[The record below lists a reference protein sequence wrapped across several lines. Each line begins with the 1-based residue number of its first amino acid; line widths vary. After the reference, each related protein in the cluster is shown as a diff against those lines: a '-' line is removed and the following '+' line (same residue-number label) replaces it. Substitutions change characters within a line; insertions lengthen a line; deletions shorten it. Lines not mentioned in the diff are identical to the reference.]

1 MAVGNGCPKFL
12 LNDPI
17 SRISAKIEY
26 NTLFFVGE
34 MPYRYVSV

>member
-26 NTLFFVGE
+26 NIPVFAVRT
-34 MPYRYVSV
+34 